1 MKTDLRESEEIM
13 KKLGEEGKE
22 IITPEQGHQMA
33 HEVGAIQYMECSSLT
48 HQESLKELFDE
59 AMRIGLGDEPSVQ
72 SWIGKGIKGAK
83 GR

>member
-1 MKTDLRESEEIM
+1 MKTDLRESEETV

-22 IITPEQGHQMA
+22 IITPEQGQQMA